1 MPVPL
6 SVLDLSPIA
15 SGQTAKEALH
25 NTLDLARRTEA
36 FGYRRYWVAE
46 HHLTA
51 GVASAAPAVLLTAI
65 AGATSTIR
73 VGSAAVLLGQ
83 HSPLTVAEQFGT
95 LAQLHPGRV
104 DLGVGRSGKKRAQ
117 ELAERLTAPAR
128 NEGSTVDGL
137 IVPAKPRAVA
147 RSERYAARLR
157 QQAEL
162 VGAPAEELDYRDQVS
177 RVRQFLEGGFPGP
190 DGEPVRANPAEGAD
204 LELWI
209 LGSSGGESAVTAG
222 RLGIPFAASYHITP
236 ATVLETVESYRENFV
251 ASDRLDRPYVVVSA
265 DVVVADSSERAREL
279 ASPYGAWVHSI
290 RAGAG
295 AIPYPSPAEV
305 ADLPWDEEAREIVA
319 DRLAT
324 QFVGTPEEVVGRLV
338 TLREATGADELVVT
352 TITHDHADRVRSYEL
367 LAEAWNRT

>member
-6 SVLDLSPIA
+6 SVLDLSPIV
-15 SGQTAKEALH
+15 SGQTAEDALR
-25 NTLDLARRTEA
+25 NTLDLARRTEE

-46 HHLTA
+46 HHLTP

-65 AGATSTIR
+65 AAATSTIR

-104 DLGVGRSGKKRAQ
+104 DLGVGRSGKKRTQ
-117 ELAERLTAPAR
+117 ELAERLTAPAES
-128 NEGSTVDGL
+128 EGSTVDGL
-137 IVPAKPRAVA
+137 VVPPKPRAVA
-147 RSERYAARLR
+147 RSEKYAARLR

-162 VGAPAEELDYRDQVS
+162 VGAPAEELDYREQVE
-177 RVRQFLEGGFPGP
+177 RVRRFVDGGFPGP

-204 LELWI
+204 LDLWI
-209 LGSSGGESAVTAG
+209 LGSSGGESAVTAAE
-222 RLGIPFAASYHITP
+222 LGIPFAASYHITP
-236 ATVLETVESYRENFV
+236 STVLETVRSYREHFRP
-251 ASDRLDRPYVVVSA
+251 SERLARPYVVVSA
-265 DVVVADSSERAREL
+265 DVVVADTGERAREL

-295 AIPYPSPAEV
+295 ALPFPSPAE
-305 ADLPWDEEAREIVA
+305 AAEFEWDAEARDVVA

-324 QFVGTPEEVVGRLV
+324 QFVGTPDEVADRLTTLQRV
-338 TLREATGADELVVT
+338 TEADELVIT
-352 TITHDHADRVRSYEL
+352 TITHQHADRVRSYEL
-367 LAEAWNRT
+367 LAKTWIGA